1 MKKTLP
7 IALSNRHIHVSQED
21 LDKLFGEGYQLTKL
35 KDLSQPGQ
43 YACEEKVD
51 AVGPKGEIKGIRILG
66 PVRPETQFEIS
77 VSDAFKLGVKPEI
90 RNSGEIEDTPGLKL
104 VGPKG
109 EVTMDKG
116 VIVAA
121 RHIHMNTE
129 DADRLGVVDKDT
141 VKIKIEGPRG
151 LTFDEVL
158 VRVSDSFALEMHVDV
173 EEGNACGV
181 KNSELVELIN

>member
-1 MKKTLP
+1 MGKTLP
-7 IALSNRHIHVSQED
+7 IALSNRHIHLSRED
-21 LDKLFGEGYQLTKL
+21 LDKLFGKGYELKKL

-51 AVGPKGEIKGIRILG
+51 AVGPKGTIKGVRILG

-77 VSDAFKLGVKPEI
+77 ISDAFKLGVKTEI
-90 RNSGEIEDTPGLKL
+90 RDSGDIENTPGLKL
-104 VGPKG
+104 VGPEG
-109 EVTMDKG
+109 ETTMNKG

-129 DADRLGVVDKDT
+129 DAKKLDVKDKDR
-141 VKIKIEGPRG
+141 VKIKVEGPRG

-158 VRVSDSFALEMHVDV
+158 VRVSDSYALEMHVDV

-181 KNSELVELIN
+181 KNSDLVELIN